1 MKIFFHAH
9 HLYYLPQFLPVAN
22 ALAKQHKISFGYP
35 SRATAREVE
44 ILVSEISSN
53 GWPVYLSSE
62 AQAQAKNSDV
72 LILGSSSDVE
82 SLAGPK
88 TLAVLLF
95 HSIGLKRIYYTDY
108 HPRINL
114 RFIESDYH
122 RNRCLE
128 FTPDLDIRTVGFA
141 KLDPLYNNTLT
152 TIEYLPD
159 GDGPSILYA
168 PTFYP
173 GSLEILGHLIHSWPP
188 NWQVLIKPHQFTLT
202 NPFYRYQRVLLEDL
216 AQQCSNV
223 TVLPLD
229 AYSILPA
236 YQWADVLV
244 SEISST
250 IIEFSVM
257 DKPIVV
263 CDQLHLRLHHRQRRS
278 RYLEQRVDSELL
290 GLLDFAHHSASAA
303 GVADTISYAIDHPDE
318 LTSKRKRGRETLVG
332 QYDGQTS
339 ERIVEIIENAL
350 L

>member
-1 MKIFFHAH
+1 VNVFFYAH
-9 HLYYLPQFLPVAN
+9 HLYYLPQLLPI
-22 ALAKQHKISFGYP
+22 AKAFARQHKVSFGYA
-35 SRATAREVE
+35 SKVTALEAE
-44 ILVSEISSN
+44 ILISEIVSN
-53 GWPVYLSSE
+53 GWPIYLPSE
-62 AQAQAKNSDV
+62 AQTQAKNSDV

-82 SLAGPK
+82 SLAGSK

-122 RNRCLE
+122 RSRCLE

-141 KLDPLYNNTLT
+141 KLDPLCNNTLAT
-152 TIEYLPD
+152 VEYLPD
-159 GDGPSILYA
+159 GDGPCILYA

-173 GSLEILGHLIHSWPP
+173 GSLEILGHLIRSWPQ

-223 TVLPLD
+223 TVIPLD

-278 RYLEQRVDSELL
+278 RYLERRVDLELL
-290 GLLDFAHHSASAA
+290 SLLDFAHHSVNATT
-303 GVADTISYAIDHPDE
+303 VADTIIHAMEHPDE
-318 LTSKRKRGRETLVG
+318 LASKRKRGRETLVG
-332 QYDGQTS
+332 QYDGQAS
-339 ERIVEIIENAL
+339 ERIVEIIENTAQ
-350 L
+350 

>member
-1 MKIFFHAH
+1 VNVFFYAH
-9 HLYYLPQFLPVAN
+9 HLYYLPQFLPVAKT
-22 ALAKQHKISFGYP
+22 LAKQHKVSFGYA
-35 SRATAREVE
+35 SNTTIREAE

-53 GWPVYLSSE
+53 GWPVYPPSE
-62 AQAQAKNSDV
+62 APAQARNSDV

-108 HPRINL
+108 HSRINL

-122 RNRCLE
+122 RHRCLE
-128 FTPDLDIRTVGFA
+128 FTPDLNIRTVGFA
-141 KLDPLYNNTLT
+141 KLDPLYNNTLAT
-152 TIEYLPD
+152 DEHLPD
-159 GDGPSILYA
+159 GDGPNILYA

-173 GSLEILGHLIHSWPP
+173 GSLEILGHLISSWPP
-188 NWQVLIKPHQFTLT
+188 NWQVLVKPHQFTLT

-223 TVLPLD
+223 TVLPLN

-236 YQWADVLV
+236 YKWAEVLV

-263 CDQLHLRLHHRQRRS
+263 CDQLHLRLHHQRRRS
-278 RYLEQRVDSELL
+278 RYLERRVDLELL
-290 GLLDFAHHSASAA
+290 DLLDFAHHSTTAA
-303 GVADTISYAIDHPDE
+303 GVADTIIYAMEHPDE
-318 LTSKRKRGRETLVG
+318 LASKRKRGRDMLVG
-332 QYDGQTS
+332 PYDGQAS
-339 ERIVEIIENAL
+339 ERIVDFIESIVA
-350 L
+350 

>member
-1 MKIFFHAH
+1 MQIFFYVH
-9 HLYYLPQFLPVAN
+9 HLYYLPQLIPVAEIF
-22 ALAKQHKISFGYP
+22 AQHHEVGFGCSTKTTDAEVRVLA
-35 SRATAREVE
+35 A
-44 ILVSEISSN
+44 ILAANS
-53 GWPVYLSSE
+53 WPFYSPSE
-62 AQAQAKNSDV
+62 APAQTRNSEV

-108 HPRINL
+108 HPRIDL

-122 RNRCLE
+122 RDRCLE

-141 KLDPLYNNTLT
+141 KLDPLYNNTLIT
-152 TIEYLPD
+152 DKYLPD
-159 GDGPSILYA
+159 GDGPNILYA

-173 GSLEILGHLIHSWPP
+173 GSLEILGHLIPAWPP
-188 NWQVLIKPHQFTLT
+188 NWQVVIKLHQFTLT

-216 AQQCSNV
+216 VQRCSNV
-223 TVLPLD
+223 TVLPLE

-263 CDQLHLRLHHRQRRS
+263 CDQLHLRLHHRRQGS
-278 RYLEQRVDSELL
+278 RYLERRVDLELL
-290 GLLDFAHHSASAA
+290 GLLDFAHHSTTAD
-303 GVADTISYAIDHPDE
+303 GVADTITYALEHPDE
-318 LTSKRKRGRETLVG
+318 LASERKRGREVLVG
-332 QYDGQTS
+332 PYDGQAS
-339 ERIVEIIENAL
+339 ERIVNAIESAVS
-350 L
+350 

>member
-1 MKIFFHAH
+1 MKVHFYAH
-9 HLYYLPQFLPVAN
+9 HLYYLPQFLPVAERFAQN
-22 ALAKQHKISFGYP
+22 HEVSFGC
-35 SRATAREVE
+35 SAKTTNAELE
-44 ILVSEISSN
+44 ILASEITSN
-53 GWPVYLSSE
+53 GWPIYPPSE
-62 AQAQAKNSDV
+62 APTQARNSDV

-82 SLAGPK
+82 LLAGQK
-88 TLAVLLF
+88 TTTVLLF
-95 HSIGLKRIYYTDY
+95 HSIGLKRIYYTDH
-108 HPRINL
+108 HPRIDL

-128 FTPDLDIRTVGFA
+128 FAPDLDIRTVGFA
-141 KLDPLYNNTLT
+141 KLDPLHDNTLLT
-152 TIEYLPD
+152 DEYLPD
-159 GDGPSILYA
+159 GAGPNILYA

-173 GSLEILGHLIHSWPP
+173 GSLEILGHLIYSWPS

-250 IIEFSVM
+250 IIEYSIM

-263 CDQLHLRLHHRQRRS
+263 CDQLHLRFHHRQQRS
-278 RYLEQRVDSELL
+278 RYLERRVDLELL
-290 GLLDFAHHSASAA
+290 GLLDFAHHSTTAA
-303 GVADTISYAIDHPDE
+303 GVTDTIIYAMEHPNE
-318 LTSKRKRGRETLVG
+318 LASERKRGRDMLVG
-332 QYDGQTS
+332 PYDGHAS
-339 ERIVEIIENAL
+339 ERIVEIIETVAR
-350 L
+350 